1 MWREYSIISD
11 MKSEISAN
19 DLLKFEQTYC
29 SNPENSV
36 LENSIQQ
43 AGLLATSRNPQKY
56 KFKFNIEVPKTKI
69 YHQHDSH
76 QCNIYAF
83 LRVVKDILRQRSEL
97 NINNLDLSSNYI
109 NFYDKLE
116 KANALYNDLI
126 DTDELSLEVIRDK
139 VDWYIASFGTF
150 HFCREIVNKYGLVPT
165 QNMKEVGRNY
175 NDKLVIKLLRDKIKS
190 DAVALLKMSS
200 QVEKLAKKSTLM
212 YGVYQFLAKVY
223 GMPPATFNF
232 HGEDFTPLEFKNHFL
247 GEALEDF
254 VTITAFDKETLLS
267 SYAFVPNIYLN
278 DSETILYSDIT
289 KIKEAIVKQLI
300 SGVSV
305 WFSAGEFL
313 SSNYTEGVLDDRAY
327 DFAKVLDIPAVGS
340 TKKLALDIVSYDHAM
355 CITGA
360 LTKNNVAEQFRV
372 DNSFGR
378 FGKYDGQMLMTKSFL
393 ENSVITLVVDRK
405 FLV

>member
-1 MWREYSIISD
+1 

-19 DLLKFEQTYC
+19 DLLRFEQTYC

-43 AGLLATSRNPQKY
+43 TGLLATSRNLQKY

-83 LRVVKDILRQRSEL
+83 LRVVKDILRQRTDL
-97 NINNLDLSSNYI
+97 NVNNLDLSSNYI

-116 KANALYNDLI
+116 KANALYNYLI
-126 DTDELSLEVIRDK
+126 DADDLSLETIREK
-139 VDWYIASFGTF
+139 TDWYIASFGTF
-150 HFCREIVNKYGLVPT
+150 HFCREIVNKYGLVTT
-165 QNMKEVGRNY
+165 QNMKEVGSHY

-200 QVEKLAKKSTLM
+200 KVEKLAKKAALM

-223 GMPPATFNF
+223 GMPPTTFSFND
-232 HGEDFTPLEFKNHFL
+232 EDFTPLEFKNHFL

-254 VTITAFDKETLLS
+254 VTVTAFDKETLLS

-278 DSETILYSDIT
+278 DSETILYSNIN
-289 KIKEAIVKQLI
+289 KIKEAMVKQLI
-300 SGVSV
+300 GGVSV
-305 WFSAGEFL
+305 WFSAEEFL
-313 SSNYTEGVLDDRAY
+313 SSNYTEGILDDQAY
-327 DFAKVLDIPAVGS
+327 KFTEVLDIPTISA
-340 TKKLALDIVSYDHAM
+340 TQKLALDITSYDHAM

-378 FGKYDGQMLMTKSFL
+378 YGKYGGQMLMTNSFL
-393 ENSVITLVVDRK
+393 ENSVITVVLDRK
-405 FLV
+405 FLM